1 MNNNSYYLQQYKM
14 WALIKNM
21 GFVAT
26 LYYTQLHTRK
36 AEVIMHGYTLKDTL
50 YKGSRFII
58 CVGRCQCTC
67 IYKTNEKK
75 T

>member
-26 LYYTQLHTRK
+26 LYYTQLHTWK
-36 AEVIMHGYTLKDTL
+36 AEVIMHGYT
-50 YKGSRFII
+50 
-58 CVGRCQCTC
+58 
-67 IYKTNEKK
+67 
-75 T
+75 